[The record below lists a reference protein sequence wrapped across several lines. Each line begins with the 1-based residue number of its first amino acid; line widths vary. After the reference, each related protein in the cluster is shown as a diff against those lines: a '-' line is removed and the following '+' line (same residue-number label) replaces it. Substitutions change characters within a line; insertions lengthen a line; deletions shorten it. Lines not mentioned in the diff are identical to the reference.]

1 MPEPQNPG
9 QVNENALF
17 ESDPFVENELTQEA
31 ITAEIMGEQNP
42 NNPNPNP
49 PAPGTPPPAG
59 DDSFESFV
67 ENTIKASNPDYILP
81 ESIRTGKKVDGTPLT
96 AREKHELLSQQII
109 ANTAIPGEDDA
120 FVQQYLSAKAKG
132 IDANSFVNQYNS
144 RINMLNM
151 PSAEFV
157 KTMYRSVADAKGER
171 RYTDEDIDKLIEGK
185 SAIEIDQM
193 ADGMKRNYAQSQLQK
208 MEADSTAAIEKENK
222 EYQPVVDSFVSQLKN
237 GTSIFGF
244 DLSAEDKEALGTE
257 VSKLFVRSP
266 KDNMNEFE
274 RIMSDDNFVLQIAPL
289 ILMVKNGKYR
299 AAMTA
304 LKEATKAKA
313 IEKLDSAPGNQG
325 GGLGKSNQVDES
337 KLYDMQ

>member
-17 ESDPFVENELTQEA
+17 ESDPIVENELTQEA

-49 PAPGTPPPAG
+49 PASGTPPPAG
-59 DDSFESFV
+59 DETFESFV
-67 ENTIKASNPDYILP
+67 ETTIKSANPEYVLP
-81 ESIRTGKKVDGTPLT
+81 ESIRTGKKADGTPLT

-109 ANTAIPGEDDA
+109 NNTEVDVEKDS

-132 IDANSFVNQYNS
+132 IDANAFVNSYNN
-144 RINMLNM
+144 RVNMLNM
-151 PSAEFV
+151 PSADFV

-193 ADGMKRNYAQSQLQK
+193 ADGMKRQYAQSQLQR
-208 MEADSTAAIEKENK
+208 MEADNTAAIEKENMA
-222 EYQPVVDSFVSQLKN
+222 YQPVVDSYVAQLKN

-257 VSKLFVRSP
+257 VSKLFVRST

-274 RIMSDDNFVLQIAPL
+274 RIMSNDNFVLQIAPL
-289 ILMVKNGKYR
+289 IVMVKNGKYKS
-299 AAMTA
+299 AMTA
-304 LKEATKAKA
+304 LKEASKAKA
-313 IEKLDSAPGNQG
+313 LEKLDANPGEQG
-325 GGLGKSNQVDES
+325 GGIGKSNQVDES
-337 KLYDMQ
+337 KLYDM